1 MTHILPNRTQT
12 IVLLI
17 LAVALALVWWLRV
30 GWIEDTALGFACDE
44 APTPICIVRQT
55 IIQGFHWR
63 VFGWVAI
70 AIGLFALVRPQAG
83 WATAS
88 LVLSAVALLLY
99 NTDQGAVALIMGL
112 VALARAGR
120 PAPAGSKAA

>member
-1 MTHILPNRTQT
+1 MKSILPNRTQT

-83 WATAS
+83 WAAAS
-88 LVLSAVALLLY
+88 LVLAAMALLLY

-120 PAPAGSKAA
+120 PAPAGSAPA